1 MRRSLSTGH
10 DLSYSLNEAL
20 PLFFNVLNTNI
31 LSPVICL
38 VLQNFAANR
47 VHLWLQMDRNQRRD
61 EFWYAITDRV
71 LVSWDCIMVV
81 FVFMTWSTCN
91 TWERRL
97 LPKQRCIKAVLN
109 RNSVGSKWCRPP
121 LACLTVLGWHRILL
135 TQKEPFIREGQITYR
150 ILHETSRGRRW
161 SGFVVISIYG
171 SVCVCVLD
179 QATLASSSACRWL
192 CIWLEREKFPSRAFM
207 IVLHGMIRGWMGMVG
222 RLSAC

>member
-1 MRRSLSTGH
+1 MWHFSLFQCAQNECFRSGCM
-10 DLSYSLNEAL
+10 
-20 PLFFNVLNTNI
+20 FCFR
-31 LSPVICL
+31 
-38 VLQNFAANR
+38 NFAANC
-47 VHLWLQMDRNQRRD
+47 VHLWLQMDRNQRHD
-61 EFWYAITDRV
+61 KFWYAITDRV

-161 SGFVVISIYG
+161 SGYVVISIYG
-171 SVCVCVLD
+171 MYVFV
-179 QATLASSSACRWL
+179 
-192 CIWLEREKFPSRAFM
+192 F
-207 IVLHGMIRGWMGMVG
+207 
-222 RLSAC
+222 